1 MESGVV
7 RIGMICVGVI
17 LIAVSVRL
25 NSVKRLV
32 VNHAVIW
39 GLIGGLTI
47 VTGAVPVLSGWI
59 KLLAPGTIIVF
70 FCAAILVLIAEFQNS
85 LAISQLTLKNR
96 ELAMHVA
103 LLNQE
108 CERLMDKM
116 EEMEQSAEDTY
127 EKDTV
132 HS

>member
-1 MESGVV
+1 MESSVI
-7 RIGMICVGVI
+7 RIGMIGVGII

-25 NSVKRLV
+25 NSVKKLV

-39 GLIGGLTI
+39 GLIGGLMI
-47 VTGAVPVLSGWI
+47 VAGAVPVLSNWT
-59 KLLAPGTIIVF
+59 KLLGPGTILVF
-70 FCAAILVLIAEFQNS
+70 FCAAILVLIAEIQS
-85 LAISQLTLKNR
+85 SVAISQLTMKNR

-108 CERLMDKM
+108 CERLMEKM
-116 EEMEQSAEDTY
+116 EEMEQAVEDAY